1 MKRKVLIISIMLLAF
16 IFILM
21 PKAYAMQIFVKTL
34 TGKTITLEV
43 EPNDSI
49 DAIKAKVQEKEG
61 IPPDQ
66 QRLIFAGKQ
75 LEEGKT
81 LSHYNIQ
88 KESTLHLLLRLRSG
102 LKVKYDVTNLNLI
115 INSTNEE
122 QSDGSYSISNEED
135 FTAKLEAVQGYRL
148 PKIITVKVGD
158 TILNIGQYSYDK
170 GDIVI
175 PKENISGDITI
186 TADAIKEYVAGT
198 SSIEIEDNQMIW
210 LKEESSGISYYIGID
225 NSEGV
230 FKKGSYFWVRV
241 IDKDIDDVE
250 WTKNYNNIDEETTKK
265 TNEDKLVIF
274 EIGVTNTEGEEYI
287 NLDKSVK
294 LYIQHPDDWT
304 EENIK
309 CIYISD
315 NTDERIK
322 TQITELDY
330 VGGRDKF
337 TTFTTNHF
345 SPYAIYEKMESYSVT
360 FDANGGTFKSNN
372 KEILTIEEWKIGD
385 EETLE
390 KPIREGYEF
399 VGYFTEKTGGTSLEK
414 YIAEAGIDGN
424 LTFYAH
430 WKEVENKVE
439 NKVEDKIE
447 NDVSTNKV
455 TIDNPPTGDNILLF
469 VGILLIS
476 VAGIARVA
484 IVKFKKYSK

>member
-1 MKRKVLIISIMLLAF
+1 MRKKVLIISIILLAF
-16 IFILM
+16 MFLLI

-34 TGKTITLEV
+34 TGINITLEV

-49 DAIKAKVQEKEG
+49 DAIKAKIQEKEG

-81 LSHYNIQ
+81 LSDYNIQ
-88 KESTLHLLLRLRSG
+88 KESTLHLVLRLRDG
-102 LKVKYDVTNLNLI
+102 FKVQYNVTNLNLT

-198 SSIEIEDNQMIW
+198 SSIEIEDNKMIW
-210 LKEESSGISYYIGID
+210 LKEESSGISYYFGID

-230 FKKGSYFWVRV
+230 FKQGSHFWVRV
-241 IDKDIDDVE
+241 IDKDIDNVE

-274 EIGVTNTEGEEYI
+274 EIGVTNTEGEEYT

-309 CIYISD
+309 SIYISD

-337 TTFTTNHF
+337 TTLTINHF

-372 KEILTIEEWKIGD
+372 KEILTIEEWKVND
-385 EETLE
+385 ENKLE
-390 KPIREGYEF
+390 KPTREGYKF
-399 VGYFTEKTGGTSLEK
+399 VGYFTKIEGGTSLEK

-424 LTFYAH
+424 LTFYAQ
-430 WKEVENKVE
+430 WKEIKT
-439 NKVEDKIE
+439 
-447 NDVSTNKV
+447 DVNTNKPNL
-455 TIDNPPTGDNILLF
+455 TNPPTGDNILLF
-469 VGILLIS
+469 VAILLIS
-476 VAGIARVA
+476 VVGIVTVD
-484 IVKFKKYSK
+484 IIKFKKNKI